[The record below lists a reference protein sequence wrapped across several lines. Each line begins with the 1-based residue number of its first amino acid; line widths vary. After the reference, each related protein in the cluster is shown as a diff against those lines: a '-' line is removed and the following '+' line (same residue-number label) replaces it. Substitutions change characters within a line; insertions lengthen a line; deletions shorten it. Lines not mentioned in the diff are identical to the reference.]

1 MDIITLT
8 TKKDLD
14 TYMNPR
20 RQQLLRV
27 LRLTGT
33 AMTPKQLADHLG
45 ISASSVQHHVGRLVE
60 LGILELDHTAVINGI
75 TAVYYRR
82 SGKAVS
88 FLDGNIEGLGD
99 INDRLLMAQNIVSSV
114 LNGYFTAVRNT
125 TSSSAMADVGDMTTG
140 IVHLKPGSSEQ
151 LLRLIHS
158 FVLEHYDASEDSEP
172 WEFALIAY
180 SVNKAEMEAGR
191 NA

>member
-1 MDIITLT
+1 MSTITLT

-45 ISASSVQHHVGRLVE
+45 ISASSVQHHVKRLLE
-60 LGILELDHTAVINGI
+60 LGILEVDHTAVINGI
-75 TAVYYRR
+75 NAVYYRR

-99 INDRLLMAQNIVSSV
+99 INDRLLMAQNIVSNV
-114 LNGYFTAVRNT
+114 LNGYFTAVRNA
-125 TSSSAMADVGDMTTG
+125 TSSNAMLEAGDMTTG
-140 IVHLKPGSSEQ
+140 IIHLKPGASEQ
-151 LLRLIHS
+151 LLHLIHT

-180 SVNKAEMEAGR
+180 NVNKTEKEAGTD
-191 NA
+191 A